1 MKLRVFADA
10 HEVSASLAEEVV
22 GAVRRQRDL
31 VLGLPTGRTPV
42 RLYRELV
49 RHAVAGAADLAR
61 VRTFN
66 LDEFLGVAPGDR
78 SSYRQYME
86 RHLFVPVGLP
96 AGQVGFLDGSAP
108 DPRRECERYERSL
121 AEAGGIDLQILGIGA
136 NGHIGFNEPG
146 AWLVVPTHVVALR
159 PETRQA
165 NAALFGGDP
174 GRVPAHALSMGVG
187 TILQARRIV
196 MLATGREK
204 ARVVEQMVR
213 GPMTTR
219 VPASLLQLHPSVE
232 VFLDRAAASRLGAV

>member
-232 VFLDRAAASRLGAV
+232 VFLDRAAASRLGAI